1 MNDYIHVDEDIPSA
15 LYKLK
20 DIIVCSLIL
29 LSTLISYVLSIN
41 VFLFNKLLCVYHM
54 KAMFKF
60 LWIFCFMS
68 GTFLTFSVN
77 PYRTHDMFNTFA

>member
-60 LWIFCFMS
+60 L
-68 GTFLTFSVN
+68 
-77 PYRTHDMFNTFA
+77 

>member
-1 MNDYIHVDEDIPSA
+1 MTDSIHVDEDIPSA

-20 DIIVCSLIL
+20 DIIVLQSNFALDFNL
-29 LSTLISYVLSIN
+29 LSIN

-60 LWIFCFMS
+60 LWNLVS
-68 GTFLTFSVN
+68 
-77 PYRTHDMFNTFA
+77 